1 MFWPASIQEYKFTTF
16 DWGASEQ
23 FAGGESCTLTTGEF
37 VNRVIT
43 VDGAI
48 VTPAVCWESCDPCD
62 GVGCPV
68 DLDED
73 GICDDVD
80 PCVGVFDAVG
90 VCNGTCTADADSD
103 GICDDVD
110 PCVGTLDAC
119 GVCNGPGAVYGG
131 DCQSDTN
138 GNGIC
143 DAEDVPGC
151 TYPEAANYQSDATMD
166 NGTCVLEATT
176 CAEDVNGD
184 GLVGVSDI
192 LVVLSTFGQTCAD

>member
-1 MFWPASIQEYKFTTF
+1 M
-16 DWGASEQ
+16 
-23 FAGGESCTLTTGEF
+23 
-37 VNRVIT
+37 RVRSDIPPG
-43 VDGAI
+43 D
-48 VTPAVCWESCDPCD
+48 CDCFGNGP
-62 GVGCPV
+62 
-68 DLDED
+68 
-73 GICDDVD
+73 
-80 PCVGVFDAVG
+80 DAVG
-90 VCNGTCTADADSD
+90 VC
-103 GICDDVD
+103 
-110 PCVGTLDAC
+110 
-119 GVCNGPGAVYGG
+119 GG